1 MGRHIQEDSTMR
13 PIHEIADEIRAD
25 WKKVHFAAKP
35 YLDAMLYLNHP
46 REAYG
51 HDSAE
56 SVIRYFLCNASSW
69 RGETAKRIK
78 AELKGMIGV
87 KA

>member
-1 MGRHIQEDSTMR
+1 MR
-13 PIHEIADEIRAD
+13 PIHEIASEIRSD
-25 WKKVHFAAKP
+25 WAKVNFAAKP

-46 REAYG
+46 RETYG

-56 SVIRYFLCNASSW
+56 SIIRYFLCNAATW
-69 RGETAKRIK
+69 RGETAKRVK
-78 AELKGMIGV
+78 AELKTMIGG

>member
-1 MGRHIQEDSTMR
+1 MR

-25 WKKVHFAAKP
+25 WKKVNFAARP
-35 YLDAMLYLNHP
+35 YLNAMLDLNDL
-46 REAYG
+46 RESYG

-56 SVIRYFLCNASSW
+56 SIIRYFLCNASSW
-69 RGETAKRIK
+69 RGETAKRVK
-78 AELKGMIGV
+78 AELKTMIGG